1 MRKVTLSCVLVLGV
15 TGAAAVLGVGCSSDN
30 GGGDDTTDASTDAV
44 ADTGKHDA
52 TGDTGHP
59 TDSGH
64 DAGQDTGTDDQDSST
79 DATAD
84 ATADGSVDASVD
96 GGTDGA
102 TDGGV
107 DAADA
112 GHDTGADTG
121 ADTGPVDA
129 GSDVVDGGPVDTG
142 VTDTG
147 TIDAADGAIDIDAD
161 SDAGLDAAIDTGIDA
176 ATPYNFANPLQV
188 DVSSV
193 LDVSTIAMAPAVDAG
208 AITSMDGSGYDF
220 LTAGKGALIGG
231 CKGLPDSA
239 FFAASGTTFP
249 QIQLHWAPTSPAPNS
264 HIAFSGTSFSFPI
277 PAATYT
283 QFQIYG
289 VSTEGASSL
298 KVTITYSDATTNGG
312 KVANFADWFNTNAA
326 GQFSIIT
333 GLDRIGSA
341 GCDAASRLGISGVN
355 IIPDPTKIVTKITVQ
370 NNGTGRFVFYG
381 ATAF

>member
-52 TGDTGHP
+52 TSDTGHP
-59 TDSGH
+59 TTDSGQ
-64 DAGQDTGTDDQDSST
+64 DAGQDTGSDDQDSSSDATT
-79 DATAD
+79 DAT
-84 ATADGSVDASVD
+84 TDGGVEASVD
-96 GGTDGA
+96 GG

-112 GHDTGADTG
+112 GHDAGADTG
-121 ADTGPVDA
+121 ADTGPADA
-129 GSDVVDGGPVDTG
+129 GSDVVDAGPVDTG
-142 VTDTG
+142 VADTG
-147 TIDAADGAIDIDAD
+147 TADATDGAINI
-161 SDAGLDAAIDTGIDA
+161 DAGLDAAIDTGIDTGIGIDA
-176 ATPYNFANPLQV
+176 ATPYSFANPLQV

-193 LDVSTIAMAPAVDAG
+193 LDVNTIAMAPAVDAG
-208 AITSMDGSGYDF
+208 ALTPMDGSGYDF
-220 LTAGKGALIGG
+220 LTAGKGALIG
-231 CKGLPDSA
+231 CKGLPDTA
-239 FFAASGTTFP
+239 LFPASGTTYP
-249 QIQLHWAPTSPAPNS
+249 QVQLHWAATSPAPNS

-277 PAATYT
+277 PAAVYT

-289 VSTEGASSL
+289 VSTEGASSI

-312 KVANFADWFNTNAA
+312 KVANFADWFNSNAA

-341 GCDAASRLGISGVN
+341 GACDAASRLGISGVN
-355 IIPDPTKIVTKITVQ
+355 IIPDPTKIVTQITVL